1 MYEDTGPDQARATV
15 LIVDD
20 DAALRQLLGDI
31 LSSAGFDVVQAETG
45 AGLAELV
52 RQHHP
57 YLVLLDQVMEPV
69 SGVEALQVLRASD
82 QDVPVIMLTAIQAED
97 MVETALDTGADDY
110 LTKPFSD
117 AVLVAHVRAVL
128 RRQHWRTK

>member
-57 YLVLLDQVMEPV
+57 DLVLLDQVMEPV